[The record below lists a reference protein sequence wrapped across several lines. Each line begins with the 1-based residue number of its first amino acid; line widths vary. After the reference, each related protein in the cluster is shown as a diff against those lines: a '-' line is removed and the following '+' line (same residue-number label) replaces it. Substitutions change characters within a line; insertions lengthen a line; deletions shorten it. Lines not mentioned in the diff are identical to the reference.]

1 MMFSMMFKL
10 TGFRLKRG
18 FVRIL
23 RRLRWLG
30 TALLLVLL
38 LGKLGLGNPAPL
50 SPETVFDQWRSH
62 YQTQDYDAA
71 LESLSP
77 IFEAENVSRRNRAL
91 AYNYRS
97 LTQQKQGDWFGA
109 ETAIE
114 RSWSLV
120 APERERSPLTAPEQ
134 RLLGAI
140 LTTRGQV
147 QFARGQASGAYESWH
162 QATTY
167 YRQLDYEPGV
177 VGGVLN
183 QAQALQELGF
193 LVRACDR
200 LLVLV
205 QGSSQPVS
213 SCQGVLGQSEPL
225 MRRWLGE
232 MALDGNPGLEIS
244 LLQGFGNTLAAMGNL
259 AAAEMVLYEAQRR
272 SQQHPRWDNR
282 ELALDLGNL
291 YGAKAR
297 RYQELGMFHQ
307 EFYEA
312 RRQSLEYYQVAE
324 LGTAEQRLR
333 SQLNQVSLLV
343 DLDLASS
350 SNPNP
355 DSQAQETVQ
364 GFLARLPSQL
374 QQQPLSRQRGYGR
387 VGLACQVLHCDRP
400 PGETALPAW
409 DISAAAIR
417 RLLEAAQRDA
427 EGLGDDRLAAY
438 VWGALGRLDASLGNL
453 SQAQAETEQAIALAQ
468 RTGSHE
474 LLYRWNWQLAHLH
487 EQQGFDSLDDY
498 QRAFESLKAL
508 RFNLTT
514 LDPNLRFAF
523 RDKIEPI
530 YREYAQ
536 KLFDR
541 EQMTQS
547 ELRRAIEVMDALQI
561 AEIND
566 FFGADCLEVRSH
578 ELGKYSDTTVIYI
591 LTFPDKFEV
600 ILETPDQTL
609 KRYPVSFSED
619 IDTFLDSVQLSL
631 ISGFNDKAL
640 LTRLYQAL
648 IAPIEDD
655 LEQINPKQLAFVL
668 SGKIRTIPM
677 AALYDGQAYLI
688 ENYAIAISPSLELLE
703 PRGLRIQDIEV
714 IAAGRETFDN
724 LLDQMENQ
732 PEFHSLRLAEMTNI
746 NLAFVRQELMR
757 ISDLVETKT
766 LFAEAFTVESL
777 EQEIQSLNYRI
788 VHIATHGRF
797 SNFAEDTFILADRPL
812 KMSQLADILNVNDPT
827 RQSDIDL
834 LVLSACQT
842 AQESDRAVLGMAGIA
857 ARAGVRTII
866 GSFWTVDDYSTA
878 WMMEQFYQG
887 LKSFQNQEVQVNKAQ
902 ALRQAQIAMIRG
914 DLGPNYTRP
923 YFWAPFV
930 LIGHWN

>member
-1 MMFSMMFKL
+1 MRVRRS
-10 TGFRLKRG
+10 LK
-18 FVRIL
+18 
-23 RRLRWLG
+23 WLVM
-30 TALLLVLL
+30 ALLLVLL
-38 LGKLGLGNPAPL
+38 LGKSGLGTPTPVSAP
-50 SPETVFDQWRSH
+50 TVFEQWRSH
-62 YQTQDYDAA
+62 YQNQDYEAA

-77 IFEAENVSRRNRAL
+77 ILESAEVSRRNRAL

-97 LTQQKQGDWFGA
+97 LTQQKQGDWPGA
-109 ETAIE
+109 EAAIE
-114 RSWSLV
+114 RSWALV
-120 APERERSPLTAPEQ
+120 APERERSPLAAPDQ
-134 RLLGAI
+134 RLLAAI

-147 QFARGQASGAYESWH
+147 QFARGQAAAADESWH
-162 QATTY
+162 RATTY
-167 YRQLDYEPGV
+167 YRQLDYEPGI

-193 LVRACDR
+193 LVGACDR
-200 LLVLV
+200 LLSLV
-205 QGSSQPVS
+205 QGSLKRSSQSASEQVS
-213 SCQGVLGQSEPL
+213 SCQGLLGQSEPR

-232 MALDGNPGLEIS
+232 MALDGSPGLEIS

-259 AAAEMVLYEAQRR
+259 AAAEMVFDEAQRR
-272 SQQHPRWDNR
+272 SQRLPGWDDR

-297 RYQELGMFHQ
+297 RYQQLGIFR
-307 EFYEA
+307 EGFDEA
-312 RRQSLEYYQVAE
+312 RRQSLESYQMAE
-324 LGTAEQRLR
+324 TGTAEQRLR

-355 DSQAQETVQ
+355 DSQAQEMVQ
-364 GFLARLPSQL
+364 GFLTRLPSQL

-387 VGLACQVLHCDRP
+387 VGLACQVLRCDRP
-400 PGETALPAW
+400 PGETALQAW
-409 DISAAAIR
+409 DVSAAAIR
-417 RLLEAAQRDA
+417 QLLEAAQADA

-438 VWGALGRLDASLGNL
+438 VWGALGRLEASLGNL
-453 SQAQAETEQAIALAQ
+453 RQAQAETEQAIALAE

-474 LLYRWNWQLAHLH
+474 LLYRGNWQLAHLR
-487 EQQGFDSLDDY
+487 EQQGLDSLDDY

-523 RDKIEPI
+523 REKIEPI
-530 YREYAQ
+530 YREYA
-536 KLFDR
+536 KTLFDR

-566 FFGADCLEVRSH
+566 FFGAACLEVRSH

-591 LTFPDKFEV
+591 LTFANKFEV

-640 LTRLYQAL
+640 LTRLYHAL
-648 IAPIEDD
+648 ISPIEDD
-655 LEQINPKQLAFVL
+655 LAQINPKQLAFVL
-668 SGKIRTIPM
+668 SGKIRKIPM

-688 ENYAIAISPSLELLE
+688 ENYPIAISPSLELLE

-714 IAAGRETFDN
+714 IAAGRETFDS
-724 LLDQMENQ
+724 LLDQIESQ
-732 PEFHSLRLAEMTNI
+732 PEFRALRLEEFANI
-746 NLAFVRQELMR
+746 NLKFVEHELTQ

-766 LFAEAFTVESL
+766 LFAEEFTVDRL
-777 EQEIQSLNYRI
+777 EQEIQSLNYPI

-812 KMSQLADILNVNDPT
+812 KMSQLADILNVKDPT
-827 RQSDIDL
+827 RRHDLDL

-866 GSFWTVDDYSTA
+866 GSFWAVDDYSTA

-887 LKSFQNQEVQVNKAQ
+887 LKSFQNREVQVNKAQ
-902 ALRQAQIAMIRG
+902 ALRQAQMAMIRG

>member
-1 MMFSMMFKL
+1 M
-10 TGFRLKRG
+10 
-18 FVRIL
+18 
-23 RRLRWLG
+23 
-30 TALLLVLL
+30 ALLLVLL
-38 LGKLGLGNPAPL
+38 LGKSGLGTPTPVSAP
-50 SPETVFDQWRSH
+50 TVFEQWRSH
-62 YQTQDYDAA
+62 YQNQDYEAA

-77 IFEAENVSRRNRAL
+77 ILESAEVSRRNRAL

-97 LTQQKQGDWFGA
+97 LTQQKQGDWPGA
-109 ETAIE
+109 EAAIE
-114 RSWSLV
+114 RSWALV
-120 APERERSPLTAPEQ
+120 APERERSPLAAPDQ
-134 RLLGAI
+134 RLLAAI

-147 QFARGQASGAYESWH
+147 QFARGQAAAADESWH
-162 QATTY
+162 RATTY
-167 YRQLDYEPGV
+167 YRQLDYEPGI

-193 LVRACDR
+193 LVGACDR
-200 LLVLV
+200 LLSLV
-205 QGSSQPVS
+205 QGSLKRSSQSASEQVS
-213 SCQGVLGQSEPL
+213 SCQGLLGQSEPR

-232 MALDGNPGLEIS
+232 MALDGSPGLEIS

-259 AAAEMVLYEAQRR
+259 AAAEMVFDEAQRR
-272 SQQHPRWDNR
+272 SQRFPGWDDR

-297 RYQELGMFHQ
+297 RYQQLGIFR
-307 EFYEA
+307 EGFDEA
-312 RRQSLEYYQVAE
+312 RRQSLESYQMAE
-324 LGTAEQRLR
+324 TGTAEQRLR

-355 DSQAQETVQ
+355 DSQAQEMVQ
-364 GFLARLPSQL
+364 GFLTRLPSQL

-387 VGLACQVLHCDRP
+387 VGLACQVLRCDRP
-400 PGETALPAW
+400 PGETALQAW
-409 DISAAAIR
+409 DVSAAAIR
-417 RLLEAAQRDA
+417 QLLEAAQADA

-438 VWGALGRLDASLGNL
+438 VWGALGRLEASLGNL
-453 SQAQAETEQAIALAQ
+453 RQAQAETEQAIALAE

-474 LLYRWNWQLAHLH
+474 LLYRGNWQLAHLR
-487 EQQGFDSLDDY
+487 EQQGLDSLDDY

-523 RDKIEPI
+523 REKIEPI
-530 YREYAQ
+530 YREYA
-536 KLFDR
+536 KTLFDR

-566 FFGADCLEVRSH
+566 FFGAACLEVRSH

-591 LTFPDKFEV
+591 LTFANKFEV

-640 LTRLYQAL
+640 LTRLYHAL
-648 IAPIEDD
+648 ISPIEDD
-655 LEQINPKQLAFVL
+655 LAQINPKQLAFVL
-668 SGKIRTIPM
+668 SGKIRKIPM

-688 ENYAIAISPSLELLE
+688 ENYPIAISPSLELLE

-714 IAAGRETFDN
+714 IAAGRETFDS
-724 LLDQMENQ
+724 LLDQIESQ
-732 PEFHSLRLAEMTNI
+732 PEFRALRLEEFANI
-746 NLAFVRQELMR
+746 NLKFVEHELTQ

-766 LFAEAFTVESL
+766 LFAEEFTVDRL
-777 EQEIQSLNYRI
+777 EQEIQSLNYPI

-812 KMSQLADILNVNDPT
+812 KMSQLADILNVKDPT
-827 RQSDIDL
+827 RRHDLDL

-866 GSFWTVDDYSTA
+866 GSFWAVDDYSTA

-887 LKSFQNQEVQVNKAQ
+887 LKSFQNREVQVNKAQ
-902 ALRQAQIAMIRG
+902 ALRQAQMAMIRG